1 MPAQEKYHFILCPGF
16 MLDDELW
23 RDVQSGLEALGSY
36 QFVDQRSGTS
46 FTDIASNALQAAPA
60 KFILIG
66 FSMGGYVAREI
77 YRLVPDQTQ
86 GLVLMNTSARPDSD
100 AGKKRKQKFIEL
112 TKNSG
117 FRGLSRKALRSSLHP
132 DRQSDGGVIDFM
144 QKIALRMGEE
154 AFISQLAI
162 ERRDERADLVSITCP
177 TLVIWSRQD
186 ALRSLEE
193 AQELK
198 DGILQAHLEIIEE
211 CGHMTPLEQP
221 DKFLSILRNWLRIAE

>member
-1 MPAQEKYHFILCPGF
+1 
-16 MLDDELW
+16 
-23 RDVQSGLEALGSY
+23 
-36 QFVDQRSGTS
+36 
-46 FTDIASNALQAAPA
+46 
-60 KFILIG
+60 
-66 FSMGGYVAREI
+66 
-77 YRLVPDQTQ
+77 
-86 GLVLMNTSARPDSD
+86 
-100 AGKKRKQKFIEL
+100 
-112 TKNSG
+112 
-117 FRGLSRKALRSSLHP
+117 
-132 DRQSDGGVIDFM
+132 M